1 MTNDELHRIEFTQMR
16 HKKVIGHLKPNVC
29 HNGGFDVWR
38 APCMIELVAGNSC
51 VVGIIMLMRV
61 ISLVMRSTIAKR
73 KSFS

>member
-1 MTNDELHRIEFTQMR
+1 
-16 HKKVIGHLKPNVC
+16 
-29 HNGGFDVWR
+29 
-38 APCMIELVAGNSC
+38 MIELVAGNSC